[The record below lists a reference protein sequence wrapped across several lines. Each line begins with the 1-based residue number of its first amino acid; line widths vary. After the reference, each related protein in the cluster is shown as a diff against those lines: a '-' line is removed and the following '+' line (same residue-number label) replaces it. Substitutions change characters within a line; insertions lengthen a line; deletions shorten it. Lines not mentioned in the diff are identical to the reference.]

1 MGLGKTIQAIS
12 LMAHIAEA
20 RNVWGP
26 FLVVVPVTTLHNW
39 KNELEKFCPALKV
52 LPYFG
57 SPEERKKLG
66 RFLDTKNM
74 NNPQMQI
81 HVIITSYNL
90 IVNNPK
96 DQAKLMKIKWNY
108 MILDEA
114 QAIKNNASRRW
125 KVLLNFNTR
134 NRLLLT
140 GTPI

>member
-12 LMAHIAEA
+12 LLAHIAESKG
-20 RNVWGP
+20 VWGP

-39 KNELEKFCPALKV
+39 QNELAKFCPDLRV
-52 LPYFG
+52 MPYFG
-57 SPEERKKLG
+57 NQEERKKLSK
-66 RFLDTKNM
+66 FLDPKNM
-74 NNPQMQI
+74 NNPALQI
-81 HVIITSYNL
+81 HVLITSYNL
-90 IVNNPK
+90 IVNNLK

-114 QAIKNNASRRW
+114 QAIKNNSSRRW
-125 KVLLNFNTR
+125 KVLLQFQAR

>member
-66 RFLDTKNM
+66 RYLDTKNL
-74 NNPQMQI
+74 NNPQM
-81 HVIITSYNL
+81 
-90 IVNNPK
+90 
-96 DQAKLMKIKWNY
+96 
-108 MILDEA
+108 
-114 QAIKNNASRRW
+114 
-125 KVLLNFNTR
+125 
-134 NRLLLT
+134 
-140 GTPI
+140 

>member
-1 MGLGKTIQAIS
+1 
-12 LMAHIAEA
+12 MAHIAEA

-140 GTPI
+140 GTPIQNSM